1 MTGRVG
7 RLEQLADG
15 VHALHAPG
23 LMYLGLFQVGS
34 RMTALRL
41 ADGSVLLHSP
51 VPLDV
56 AVKDA
61 IDAIGPVR
69 FIVAPNLYHHL
80 FVGDAARAW
89 PDAAIVAPA
98 ALRKKRKD
106 LAIAVDLESPPA
118 AWQGIVDVFPIA
130 GSMLGETVLLHRP
143 TGTLVSADLVENFS
157 SMDHAITRAYL
168 KLGGLYGTPG
178 WHRMMRFVYRNKKAA
193 RASLEAMLDQP
204 FERVVVAHGEP
215 LVNRPKETL
224 QQALAFLLT
233 AR

>member
-1 MTGRVG
+1 MSDHPE
-7 RLEQLADG
+7 RLARLADG
-15 VHALHAPG
+15 VHALHAPR

-34 RMTALRL
+34 RMTVLRL
-41 ADGSVLLHSP
+41 SDGSVLLHSP
-51 VPLDV
+51 VPFDD
-56 AVKDA
+56 ATKEA

-80 FVGDAARAW
+80 YVGEAAKAW

-106 LAIAVDLESPPA
+106 LAIAADVESPPA
-118 AWQGIVDVFPIA
+118 AWKGTVDVFPIA

-157 SMDHAITRAYL
+157 AMEHGITRAYL
-168 KLGGLYGTPG
+168 KLGGLYGKPG
-178 WHRMMRFVYRNKKAA
+178 WHRMMRFVYRNRQAA

-204 FERVVVAHGEP
+204 IERAIVAHGEP
-215 LVNRPKETL
+215 IFTRPKETL
-224 QQALAFLLT
+224 QEALSFLL
-233 AR
+233 A

>member
-1 MTGRVG
+1 MTASVG
-7 RLEQLADG
+7 RLGQLADG
-15 VHALHAPG
+15 VHALHDPG
-23 LMYLGLFQVGS
+23 FMFLGLFRVGS
-34 RMTALRL
+34 RMTVLRL
-41 ADGSVLLHSP
+41 ADGSVLVHSP
-51 VPLDV
+51 VPFDV

-106 LAIAVDLESPPA
+106 LAIAADVESPPA
-118 AWQGIVDVFPIA
+118 AWKGTVDVFPIA

-157 SMDHAITRAYL
+157 SMEHAITRAYL

-178 WHRMMRFVYRNKKAA
+178 WHRMMRFVYRDKKAA

-204 FERVVVAHGEP
+204 LERVVVAHGEP
-215 LVNRPKETL
+215 ILEHPKDTL

-233 AR
+233 